1 MGAYIVWNILHL
13 RLFGKTE
20 RQKKKEGNELVM
32 IPCPHP
38 SQLWKYAIVFWKT
51 YILHTGTCQYEQSI
65 RFVIFIC
72 RFAEGRRSGTIF
84 FSFFSAEG
92 RRVGVRHVLCA
103 EQGWHHSV
111 CCVRAAKTRLW
122 GPGKSTV
129 GVDFVKRWYVV
140 HNDLWKR
147 QVCCLTQNWHYT
159 VSFAMKPLASV
170 WSMWHRW
177 I

>member
-1 MGAYIVWNILHL
+1 MPAPLTVMKVCHCILENLYFAYWYMSIWAIYSLCYFHL
-13 RLFGKTE
+13 QVCRRQTFG
-20 RQKKKEGNELVM
+20 
-32 IPCPHP
+32 
-38 SQLWKYAIVFWKT
+38 Y
-51 YILHTGTCQYEQSI
+51 YIL
-65 RFVIFIC
+65 FF
-72 RFAEGRRSGTIF
+72 F
-84 FSFFSAEG
+84 FSRRQASGSAARVMCGTRLTPFS
-92 RRVGVRHVLCA
+92 VL
-103 EQGWHHSV
+103 
-111 CCVRAAKTRLW
+111 RASSQTRLW

-170 WSMWHRW
+170 WSLWHRW